1 MKISVKVK
9 TRARE
14 TTVEKLPDN
23 SFLVRVSEAP
33 VEGRANQAVIRILA
47 QYLKIAP
54 SRLRILSGEKAKQKV
69 VEIS

>member
-14 TTVEKLPDN
+14 TKVEKLPDN
-23 SFLVRVSEAP
+23 SFLVLVSEAP
-33 VEGRANQAVIRILA
+33 VKGRANQAVVRVLA

-54 SRLRILSGEKAKQKV
+54 SRLRILSGGKAKQKV